1 MDRAH
6 RLGQKNVVNVYRL
19 ITSGTLEEKIM
30 NVQRFKMNIAN
41 EIVNQQ
47 NAGLQSMGTDQLLD
61 LFEIS
66 EEPIKVKT
74 NTNSSGPPILQEL
87 GELYDDDQYNENID
101 SYMSKINN

>member
-6 RLGQKNVVNVYRL
+6 RLGQKKVVNVYRL
-19 ITSGTLEEKIM
+19 ITQGTLEEKIM

-47 NAGLQSMGTDQLLD
+47 NGGLQSMDTDQLLD

-66 EEPIKVKT
+66 EPKKKGG
-74 NTNSSGPPILQEL
+74 SGGGGGPAILQEL
-87 GELYDDDQYNENID
+87 GELYDDEHYNED
-101 SYMSKINN
+101 LGGYMDKMQQ